1 MMQWQQHLLST
12 LEKNGIVPED
22 VIFGIPPNIS
32 KGHVAIPAFIIAK
45 KMGKNPTQVASE
57 MAGYFVADD
66 VVEKAVAEG
75 PYCNVTLT
83 NTALQEILMLIEEE
97 GGNFSKKAGS
107 KKTLMLEYSQPNTH
121 KAFHI
126 GHARNVTVGTALAN
140 LWESQGNKVKKVTY
154 VNDVGSHVAKCLWAF
169 MMLHDGN
176 APAENRGT
184 WLGRIY
190 AEGEVK
196 LQSEENAQEEMR
208 EILVNLESEK
218 PDLVTI
224 WKETREWSLESFR
237 KIYATLGVTFDTWYF
252 ESDVRANGQKVV
264 DELVEKGIA
273 QKSDG
278 AIIMDLQQENLDVL
292 VIRKSDGV
300 GLYATSDL
308 GLALEKLKTNWD
320 ESIVLTDVR
329 QALYFKQLHRT
340 LELYGVDKNRKFS
353 HIGYEFVTL
362 KSGSMS
368 SRKGNVILFEDF
380 WAEVLDEAVV
390 QTKKRHEDWD
400 EKEITDVAK
409 KITKAAIVFSMLKT
423 APSQVITFDK
433 DDALSF
439 EGFTGPY
446 VLYTYARIMRLLEK
460 LPSKQVSGE
469 LTHHL
474 EHGLLLQLN
483 QATDALSK
491 AAHDQNPATACKYV
505 YDLCQAFSSYY
516 GQVQII
522 EGDSIPENRVRLLR
536 GIARTI
542 KNVLTILNIQVV
554 EKM

>member
-1 MMQWQQHLLST
+1 MMRWQQHLINILK
-12 LEKNGIVPED
+12 KNDIIIDVSLFGVPPE
-22 VIFGIPPNIS
+22 IA

-45 KMGKNPTQVASE
+45 QKGKNPVQVALE
-57 MAGYFVADD
+57 MTKLFIPDELVIHAQ
-66 VVEKAVAEG
+66 AEG
-75 PYCNVTLT
+75 PYCNITLT
-83 NTALQEILMLIEEE
+83 AQALEEVLDVIEDKKEKF
-97 GGNFSKKAGS
+97 GNRAESQ
-107 KKTLMLEYSQPNTH
+107 KTIMLEYSQPNTH
-121 KAFHI
+121 KSFHI
-126 GHARNVTVGTALAN
+126 GHARNVMLGNALAN
-140 LWESQGNKVKKVTY
+140 IWESQGNTVIRTTY

-169 MMLHDGN
+169 MMLHDGV
-176 APAENRGT
+176 APQTDKGT

-190 AEGEVK
+190 EEGEAALK
-196 LQSEENAQEEMR
+196 ENEEAQEEMR
-208 EILVNLESEK
+208 AILKNLEEGK
-218 PDLVTI
+218 EDVVAI
-224 WKETREWSLESFR
+224 WNETRQWSLDSFK
-237 KIYATLGVTFDTWYF
+237 KIYETTGTQFKQWYF
-252 ESDVRANGQKVV
+252 ESDVRQQGQGLV
-264 DELVEKGIA
+264 DELLERGIA

-278 AIIMDLQQENLDVL
+278 AVIMNLEKEHLDVL

-308 GLALEKLKTNWD
+308 GLALEKMKTTWD
-320 ESIVLTDVR
+320 ESVVLTDVR
-329 QALYFKQLHRT
+329 QGLYFKQLHKT
-340 LELYGVDKNRKFS
+340 LELYGVERKFS

-380 WAEVLDEAVV
+380 WSEVVDEAMT

-400 EKEITDVAK
+400 DELVKDIAQ

-460 LPSKQVSGE
+460 LPLNQIEGE

-474 EHGLLLQLN
+474 EHTLLMQLH
-483 QATDALSK
+483 QTPDALYK
-491 AAHDQNPATACKYV
+491 AAHDQNPATACKFV
-505 YDLCQAFSSYY
+505 YDLCQSFSSYY

-522 EGDSIPENRVRLLR
+522 EGDVIPKNRVRLLK
-536 GIARTI
+536 GIAQTI
-542 KNVLTILNIQVV
+542 KNVLTILNIEVV

>member
-1 MMQWQQHLLST
+1 MMQWQQHLLGI
-12 LEKNGIVPED
+12 LEKKGIIRDD
-22 VIFGIPPNIS
+22 VVFGIPPNIA
-32 KGHVAIPAFIIAK
+32 KGHVAIPAFIVAK
-45 KMGKNPTQVASE
+45 KAGKNPAHVASE
-57 MAGYFVADD
+57 IASYFVDD
-66 VVEKAVAEG
+66 EVVEKAVAEG

-83 NTALQEILMLIEEE
+83 PKALQEILGLIEQEKE
-97 GGNFSKKAGS
+97 DFGNHVVS

-126 GHARNVTVGTALAN
+126 GHARNVMVGTALAN
-140 LWESQGNKVKKVTY
+140 LWESQGNTVKKVTY

-169 MMLHDGN
+169 MMLHEGN

-190 AEGEVK
+190 AEGEAK
-196 LQSEENAQEEMR
+196 LQDEENAQEEMR
-208 EILVNLESEK
+208 EILMNLESEK

-237 KIYATLGVTFDTWYF
+237 KIYATLGVEFDEWYF

-273 QKSDG
+273 HKSDG
-278 AIIMDLQQENLDVL
+278 AIIMDLEKEKLDVL

-308 GLALEKLKTNWD
+308 GLALEKMKTKWD

-329 QALYFKQLHRT
+329 QALYFKQLHKT
-340 LELYGVDKNRKFS
+340 LELYGIDRKFS

-390 QTKKRHEDWD
+390 QTKKRHEDWK
-400 EKEITDVAK
+400 EKEITDIAQ
-409 KITKAAIVFSMLKT
+409 KITKAAIAFSMLKT

-439 EGFTGPY
+439 DGFTGPY

-460 LPSKQVSGE
+460 LPAQQTKGE

-474 EHGLLLQLN
+474 EHGLLLQLT
-483 QATDALSK
+483 QAPDALSK

-505 YDLCQAFSSYY
+505 YDVCQAFSSYY

-522 EGDSIPENRVRLLR
+522 EGDSIPENRVRLLK
-536 GIARTI
+536 GIAQTI
-542 KNVLTILNIQVV
+542 KNVLTILNIEVV

>member
-1 MMQWQQHLLST
+1 MMQWQQHLLNT
-12 LEKNGIVPED
+12 LEKNGIVRDD
-22 VIFGIPPNIS
+22 VTFGIPPQIT
-32 KGHVAIPAFIIAK
+32 KGHVAIPAFVIAK
-45 KMGKNPTQVASE
+45 KLGKNPALVATE
-57 MAGYFVADD
+57 MAGYFVGDEI
-66 VVEKAVAEG
+66 VEKAVAEG
-75 PYCNVTLT
+75 PYCNITLT
-83 NTALQEILMLIEEE
+83 PTALQEILDVVEKE
-97 GGNFSKKAGS
+97 GDTFGNQKESNKKI
-107 KKTLMLEYSQPNTH
+107 MLEYSQPNTH

-126 GHARNVTVGTALAN
+126 GHARNVMLGTALAN
-140 LWESQGNKVKKVTY
+140 LWESQGNTVTKVTY

-169 MMLHDGN
+169 MMLHNGN

-190 AEGEVK
+190 AEGEAK
-196 LQSEENAQEEMR
+196 LQDEENAQEEMR
-208 EILVNLESEK
+208 EILMNLESEK

-237 KIYATLGVTFDTWYF
+237 KIYATVGVEFDAWYF
-252 ESDVRANGQKVV
+252 ESDVRAQGQKIV

-273 QKSDG
+273 HKSDG
-278 AIIMDLQQENLDVL
+278 AIIMDLEKENLEVL
-292 VIRKSDGV
+292 VIRKRDGV

-308 GLALEKLKTNWD
+308 GLAMKKMETEWD

-329 QALYFKQLHRT
+329 QALYFKQLHKT
-340 LELYGVDKNRKFS
+340 LELYGIERKFS

-380 WAEVLDEAVV
+380 WAEVVDEAIV
-390 QTKKRHEDWD
+390 QTKKRHEDWSD
-400 EKEITDVAK
+400 DDVDQVAR

-439 EGFTGPY
+439 DGFTGPY

-460 LPSKQVSGE
+460 IPANQTKGE

-474 EHGLLLQLN
+474 EHTLLLQLN
-483 QATDALSK
+483 QTADALHK
-491 AAHDQNPATACKYV
+491 AAHDQNPATACKFV
-505 YDLCQAFSSYY
+505 YDLCQSFSSYY

-522 EGDSIPENRVRLLR
+522 EGDSIPENRVRLLK
-536 GIARTI
+536 GIAQTI
-542 KNVLTILNIQVV
+542 KNVLTILNIEVV